1 MGAETINY
9 SHAMHI
15 LETLGFSGEQAQIQ
29 AYGLATYLKT
39 YVVEPPVPSNSNLG
53 ELLKDKARL
62 DWLGGPESV
71 GRLEFLYAITR
82 NAQEFRAAID
92 REMQI
97 QTKRALA
104 EAPDAK

>member
-39 YVVEPPVPSNSNLG
+39 YVVEPPVPSNSKLR

-62 DWLGGPESV
+62 DWLGGWKSV
-71 GRLEFLYAITR
+71 GRLEFLYASTR

-97 QTKRALA
+97 QTKRAHKKV
-104 EAPDAK
+104 PDAE